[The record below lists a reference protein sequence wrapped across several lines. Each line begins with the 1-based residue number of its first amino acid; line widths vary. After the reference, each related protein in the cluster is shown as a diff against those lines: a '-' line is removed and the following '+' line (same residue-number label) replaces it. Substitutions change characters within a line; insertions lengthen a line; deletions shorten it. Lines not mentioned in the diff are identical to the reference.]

1 MDSRKALDGLAVTL
15 MIILCLTW
23 GLQQVAL
30 KATSAEIAPLMQI
43 AIRSGISALLVG
55 IMMAVRGERLSLAGG
70 MWRPGLAV
78 GFLFA
83 LEYLL
88 VGEGLRHTTASHM
101 VIFLYTA
108 PVFAAIGLHLKLRSE
123 RLRPVQWF
131 GIALAFGGI
140 VVSFYG
146 RGGHTA
152 SLSVASVIWG
162 DVLGLAA
169 GMAWGMTT
177 VVIRTSRLAACSAT
191 QTLLFQLLGAFIL
204 LLPAAAVLDQTYFNP
219 TRLGWACLIFQTLI
233 VSFASFLVW
242 FWLLRHY
249 VASRLGVLSFM
260 TPLFGVALGAWL
272 LNEPLE
278 RGFLAGALLV
288 LTGIILVSG
297 HGWLRQLGN
306 GAGAAV
312 QEQAREPDLP

>member
-1 MDSRKALDGLAVTL
+1 MDTRKAIDGRAAVL

-30 KATSAEIAPLMQI
+30 KATSAEIAPLLQI
-43 AIRSGISALLVG
+43 AIRSGVSALLVA
-55 IMMAVRGERLSLAGG
+55 IMMALRGERLSLAGG
-70 MWRPGLAV
+70 MWRPGFAV

-83 LEYLL
+83 LEFLL
-88 VGEGLRHTTASHM
+88 VGEGLRHTTASHI

-123 RLRPVQWF
+123 RLQPVQWF
-131 GIALAFGGI
+131 GIAVAFCGI

-146 RGGHTA
+146 RGGHGPA
-152 SLSVASVIWG
+152 SSIESVIWG
-162 DVLGLAA
+162 DLLGLAA
-169 GMAWGMTT
+169 GVAWGMTT

-191 QTLLFQLLGAFIL
+191 QTLLFQLLGAFVL
-204 LLPAAAVLDQTYFNP
+204 LTLAAAGLGQTSFNP
-219 TRLGWACLIFQTLI
+219 TRLGWSSLLFQTVI

-249 VASRLGVLSFM
+249 IASRLGVLSFM

-272 LNEPLE
+272 LNEQLE
-278 RGFLAGALLV
+278 QGFLSGALLV
-288 LTGIILVSG
+288 LTGIVLVTG
-297 HGWLRQLGN
+297 HGWLKQLWNDG
-306 GAGAAV
+306 GIRV
-312 QEQAREPDLP
+312 QGQP